1 MDDLYALQLSSEWF
15 SVLNRYLVH
24 MRNAAQRWFK
34 LHNEGT
40 SPHKRAHHA
49 MTSDGTRVFVLG
61 GYSKDARADE
71 ISLIHVFDTSMYV
84 RFVNLS
90 GQPSKLSTQRI
101 SSTRKTMSEMVQRST
116 MQSPQHLILLLKR
129 LQGWRSNGSRRYRLV
144 CKLSGT
150 SALHGWLTS
159 SH

>member
-1 MDDLYALQLSSEWF
+1 M
-15 SVLNRYLVH
+15 LNRYHVH

-34 LHNEGT
+34 FPNRGT
-40 SPHKRAHHA
+40 SPCNRKDHTMA
-49 MTSDGTRVFVLG
+49 SDGTRVFVLG
-61 GYSKDARADE
+61 GCSPARADDL
-71 ISLIHVFDTSMYV
+71 SLIHVFDTSMYV

-116 MQSPQHLILLLKR
+116 MQSSQHLILLLKR

-150 SALHGWLTS
+150 SALHG
-159 SH
+159 